1 MVDNEHMAVV
11 FVQEVIFSF
20 APDTVALGVYV
31 PSHMSII
38 CMLYHCLIPNSE
50 ASLVASFPM
59 MLLRSLPASL
69 ATKLFI
75 WGSSRPNMEAR
86 DDPVAA
92 ESEDEEV
99 AVEMRS

>member
-38 CMLYHCLIPNSE
+38 CMLYHC
-50 ASLVASFPM
+50 
-59 MLLRSLPASL
+59 
-69 ATKLFI
+69 
-75 WGSSRPNMEAR
+75 
-86 DDPVAA
+86 
-92 ESEDEEV
+92 
-99 AVEMRS
+99 